1 MKSLQT
7 KLTNLILS
15 SLSIITFLV
24 FVYMLFSLQ
33 NIIDTNEKSK
43 LLKEDYTQLHSVQYG
58 LFNSNIWADKIA
70 TIIDRKIDN
79 FNFTNTS
86 RKQIKKYVET
96 ILDTL
101 IVEADRSIREK
112 NRRKKG
118 FFDTLLGSTK
128 QIVTDSLIDIK
139 SLRKK
144 VPEFTDTIMNELERP
159 INQKLLKDVIRKK
172 LHELTKDNLSNTD
185 MTQFD
190 AIVSKYHTNSFQE
203 CSEVLN
209 RYIDEKEESLN
220 NQAMDILIM
229 ASIIMI
235 IIILQGGLVNS
246 ISLLLLSLTSITLL
260 VGGITLPMLEIEAKI
275 DKLYFT
281 ILNQSIT
288 FNDQILFFKSK
299 SIYDLAYL
307 LIKSNDNK
315 MMFVGVLLTTFSIIF
330 PSLKIISTYI
340 YYYFRGIISDNF
352 IIRFFALYS
361 TKWSM
366 ADVMVVSIFMAYLGL
381 DSIIS
386 DQLRKLTNESAPINV
401 ITTNGTHLEVGFY
414 LFLGFVLSSFVLSTL
429 LGRKKRD

>member
-1 MKSLQT
+1 MKSLSN
-7 KLTNLILS
+7 KITNIISSTLS
-15 SLSIITFLV
+15 VITFIV
-24 FVYMLFSLQ
+24 FIYMIFSLQ
-33 NIIDTNEKSK
+33 NILDTNNRAK

-58 LFNSNIWADKIA
+58 LFNSNIWDDKIA
-70 TIIDRKIDN
+70 SIIDKKIDN

-86 RKQIKKYVET
+86 RKQIKRYVET

-101 IVEADRSIREK
+101 IVEADRSIRES

-118 FFDTLLGSTK
+118 LFDIMLGSTR
-128 QIVTDSLIDIK
+128 QMVTDSLIDIK

-159 INQKLLKDVIRKK
+159 INQKLLKNVIRKK

-185 MTQFD
+185 MTKFNE
-190 AIVSKYHTNSFQE
+190 IIRKYHTNSFEE
-203 CSEVLN
+203 CSMVVN
-209 RYIDEKEESLN
+209 KYIDEKEKSLN

-229 ASIIMI
+229 ASIIII

-260 VGGITLPMLEIEAKI
+260 IGGITLPMLEIEAKI

-288 FNDQILFFKSK
+288 FTDQILFFKSK

-307 LIKSNDNK
+307 LIKSNENK
-315 MMFVGVLLTTFSIIF
+315 MMFVGILLTTFSIIF
-330 PSLKIISTYI
+330 PTLKIISTYI
-340 YYYFRGIISDNF
+340 YYYFRGIIADNF
-352 IIRFFALYS
+352 VIRFFALYS

-386 DQLRKLTNESAPINV
+386 AQLRKLTNESAPINV

-429 LGRKKRD
+429 LGRVKRD